1 MAIDIRRREL
11 LATFGGAAAWPLAAR
26 AEPREQKRRV
36 AVLMGGLF
44 SNDPSGQSEAAAFEA
59 GLAELGWKLGSNIE
73 LEYRWPGAELDQV
86 SIAVNEIAAMRPDL
100 VVTRSTP
107 TTAIMMNRGVPI
119 VFVLVTDPLFSG
131 FVQSLRRPGGTVTGF
146 SLFESSVGG
155 KWLALLKEAA
165 PAISRVSLLFNPE
178 TAPFAENYR
187 RSAEAAA
194 PSLGITVVSAPCGNA
209 AHIESA
215 FAARASEGSGGII
228 GIPDTF
234 INAQGDL
241 IIELA
246 ARHHLPAVY
255 GIRDFVPRGGLL
267 AYSADFA
274 AIFHRAA
281 GYVDQTLRGVRPG
294 ELPVQAPDKFTL
306 SVNLKTAGMIG
317 LTLPQNLIARADE
330 VIE

>member
-1 MAIDIRRREL
+1 MRRRDFIKVI
-11 LATFGGAAAWPLAAR
+11 TGSAAVWPLAAR
-26 AEPREQKRRV
+26 AQQREQKRRV
-36 AVLMGGLF
+36 AVLMGGLL
-44 SNDPSGQSEAAAFEA
+44 SGDFGAQAEAAALEA
-59 GLAELGWKLGSNIE
+59 GLTELGWKLGSNIE

-86 SIAVNEIAAMRPDL
+86 SIAANEIVAMRPDL
-100 VVTRSTP
+100 VVSRSTP
-107 TTAIMMNRGVPI
+107 TTAIMMNRGLPI

-131 FVQSLRRPGGTVTGF
+131 FVQSLGRPGGSVTGF
-146 SLFESSVGG
+146 SVFESSVGG

-165 PAISRVSLLFNPE
+165 PAVSRVSLLFNPE
-178 TAPFAENYR
+178 TAPFAEGYR

-194 PSLGITVVSAPCGNA
+194 PTLGITVVSAPCGNA

-215 FAARASEGSGGII
+215 FDARAREGSGGII

-234 INAQGDL
+234 INEHRDL

-246 ARHHLPAVY
+246 AWHHLPAVY

-267 AYSADFA
+267 AYSADFV

-281 GYVDQTLRGVRPG
+281 SYVDQTLRGVRPG

-306 SVNLKTAGMIG
+306 SVNLRAAGAIG

>member
-1 MAIDIRRREL
+1 MRRRDFIKGFSVW
-11 LATFGGAAAWPLAAR
+11 TAWPLAAQ
-26 AEPREQKRRV
+26 AQPREQKRRV

-44 SNDPSGQSEAAAFEA
+44 SNDSGGQAEAAALEA
-59 GLAELGWKLGSNIE
+59 GLTELGWKLGGNIE

-86 SIAVNEIAAMRPDL
+86 SIAANEVVALRPDL
-100 VVTRSTP
+100 VVSRSTP
-107 TTAIMMNRGVPI
+107 TTAIMMNRGLPV
-119 VFVLVTDPLFSG
+119 VFVLVTDPLISG
-131 FVQSLRRPGGTVTGF
+131 FVQNLGRPGGSVTGF
-146 SLFESSVGG
+146 SLFEGSVGG

-178 TAPFAENYR
+178 VAPFAENYR

-194 PSLGITVVSAPCGNA
+194 PTLGITVVSAPCGDA

-215 FAARASEGSGGII
+215 FAERAREGSGGII

-234 INAQGDL
+234 INEHRDF

-267 AYSADFA
+267 AYSADFV

-294 ELPVQAPDKFTL
+294 DLPVQAPDKFTL
-306 SVNLKTAGMIG
+306 SVNLKTAGAIG

>member
-1 MAIDIRRREL
+1 MRRRDFIKVI
-11 LATFGGAAAWPLAAR
+11 TGSAAVWPLAAR
-26 AEPREQKRRV
+26 AQQREQKRRV
-36 AVLMGGLF
+36 AVLMGGLL
-44 SNDPSGQSEAAAFEA
+44 SGDFGGQTEAAALEA
-59 GLAELGWKLGSNIE
+59 GLTELGWKLGSNIE

-86 SIAVNEIAAMRPDL
+86 SIAANEMVAMRPDL
-100 VVTRSTP
+100 VVSRTTP
-107 TTAIMMNRGVPI
+107 TTAIMMNRGLPI

-131 FVQSLRRPGGTVTGF
+131 FVQNLGRPGGSVTGF
-146 SLFESSVGG
+146 SLFEGSVGG

-194 PSLGITVVSAPCGNA
+194 PTLGITVVSAPCGNA
-209 AHIESA
+209 AHIENA
-215 FAARASEGSGGII
+215 FEARAREGSGGII

-234 INAQGDL
+234 INEHRDL

-246 ARHHLPAVY
+246 AWHHLPAVY

-267 AYSADFA
+267 AYSADFV

-281 GYVDQTLRGVRPG
+281 SYVDQTLRGVRPG

-306 SVNLKTAGMIG
+306 SVNLRAAGAIG
-317 LTLPQNLIARADE
+317 LTLPPNLIARADE

>member
-1 MAIDIRRREL
+1 MRRRDFITL
-11 LATFGGAAAWPLAAR
+11 LGGAAAAWPLAGHAQ
-26 AEPREQKRRV
+26 PREQKRHV

-44 SNDPSGQSEAAAFEA
+44 SNDPGGQAEAAAFEA
-59 GLAELGWKLGSNIE
+59 GLKELGWKLGSNIE

-86 SIAVNEIAAMRPDL
+86 SIAANEIVAMRPDL
-100 VVTRSTP
+100 VVSRSTP

-228 GIPDTF
+228 GPPDTF
-234 INAQGDL
+234 INEHRDL

-294 ELPVQAPDKFTL
+294 DLPVQAPDKFTL

>member
-1 MAIDIRRREL
+1 MRRRDFIKVITGS
-11 LATFGGAAAWPLAAR
+11 AVTWPVAAR
-26 AEPREQKRRV
+26 AQPREQKRRV

-44 SNDPSGQSEAAAFEA
+44 SNDSGGQAEAAALEA
-59 GLAELGWKLGSNIE
+59 GLTELGWKPGGNIE
-73 LEYRWPGAELDQV
+73 IEYRWPGAELDQV
-86 SIAVNEIAAMRPDL
+86 SIAANEIIGMRPDL
-100 VVTRSTP
+100 VVSRSTP
-107 TTAIMMNRGVPI
+107 TTAIMMNRGLPI
-119 VFVLVTDPLFSG
+119 VFVLVTDPLVSG
-131 FVQSLRRPGGTVTGF
+131 LVQSLGRPGDSITGF

-178 TAPFAENYR
+178 TAPFADGYR

-194 PSLGITVVSAPCGNA
+194 PTLGISVVSAPCGNA
-209 AHIESA
+209 AHIENA
-215 FAARASEGSGGII
+215 FATRALEGSGGII
-228 GIPDTF
+228 GIADTF
-234 INAQGDL
+234 LNEYRDL

-246 ARHHLPAVY
+246 ARHYLPAVY

-281 GYVDQTLRGVRPG
+281 GYVDQILRGVRPG

-306 SVNLKTAGMIG
+306 SVNLKAAGAIG
-317 LTLPQNLIARADE
+317 LALPQNLIARADE

>member
-1 MAIDIRRREL
+1 MRRRDFIKGFSVW
-11 LATFGGAAAWPLAAR
+11 TAWPLAAQ
-26 AEPREQKRRV
+26 AQPREQKRRV

-44 SNDPSGQSEAAAFEA
+44 SNDSGGQAEAAALEA
-59 GLAELGWKLGSNIE
+59 GLTELGWKLGGNIE

-86 SIAVNEIAAMRPDL
+86 SIAANEVVALRPDL
-100 VVTRSTP
+100 VVSRSTP
-107 TTAIMMNRGVPI
+107 TTAIMMNRGLPV
-119 VFVLVTDPLFSG
+119 VFVLVTDPLISG
-131 FVQSLRRPGGTVTGF
+131 FVQNLGRPGGSVTGF
-146 SLFESSVGG
+146 SLFEGSVGG

-178 TAPFAENYR
+178 VAPFAENYR

-194 PSLGITVVSAPCGNA
+194 PTLGITVVSAPCGDA

-215 FAARASEGSGGII
+215 FAERAREGSGGII

-234 INAQGDL
+234 INEHRDF

-267 AYSADFA
+267 AYSADFL

-294 ELPVQAPDKFTL
+294 DLPVQAPDKFTL
-306 SVNLKTAGMIG
+306 SVNLKTAGAIG

>member
-1 MAIDIRRREL
+1 MRRRDCIKGISVW
-11 LATFGGAAAWPLAAR
+11 TAWPLAAH
-26 AEPREQKRRV
+26 AQPRKQKRRV

-44 SNDPSGQSEAAAFEA
+44 SDDWGGQAEAAALEA
-59 GLAELGWKLGSNIE
+59 GLTELGWKLGDNIE

-86 SIAVNEIAAMRPDL
+86 SIAVNEIVALRPDL
-100 VVTRSTP
+100 VVSRSTP
-107 TTAIMMNRGVPI
+107 ATGIMINRDLPI

-131 FVQSLRRPGGTVTGF
+131 FVQSLGRPGGSVTGF
-146 SLFESSVGG
+146 SVFESSVGG

-165 PAISRVSLLFNPE
+165 PAVSRVSLLFNPE
-178 TAPFAENYR
+178 TAPFAEGYR
-187 RSAEAAA
+187 RSAETAATV
-194 PSLGITVVSAPCGNA
+194 GITVVSAPCGNA

-215 FAARASEGSGGII
+215 FDARAHEGGGGII

-234 INAQGDL
+234 INEHRDL

-246 ARHHLPAVY
+246 AWHHLPAVY
-255 GIRDFVPRGGLL
+255 GIRDFVSRGGLL
-267 AYSADFA
+267 AYSADFV

-281 GYVDQTLRGVRPG
+281 GYVDQTLHGVSPG

-306 SVNLKTAGMIG
+306 SVNLRAAGAIG

>member
-1 MAIDIRRREL
+1 VKRREL
-11 LATFGGAAAWPLAAR
+11 IKGISVLAALPLAAR
-26 AEPREQKRRV
+26 AQPREQKRRV

-44 SNDPSGQSEAAAFEA
+44 SNDSGGQAEAAAFEA
-59 GLAELGWKLGSNIE
+59 GLTELGWKLGSNIE

-86 SIAVNEIAAMRPDL
+86 SIAANEIVAMRPDL
-100 VVTRSTP
+100 VVSRSTP

-119 VFVLVTDPLFSG
+119 VFVLVTDPLVSG
-131 FVQSLRRPGGTVTGF
+131 FVQSLRRPGGSVTGF

-165 PAISRVSLLFNPE
+165 PPISRVSLLFNPE
-178 TAPFAENYR
+178 TAPFADGYR

-194 PSLGITVVSAPCGNA
+194 ATLGMTVVTAPCGSA

-215 FAARASEGSGGII
+215 LAVRASEGSGGII
-228 GIPDTF
+228 CPPDTF
-234 INAQGDL
+234 INEHRDL

-246 ARHHLPAVY
+246 ARHRLPAVY
-255 GIRDFVPRGGLL
+255 GIRDFVPSGGLL

-281 GYVDQTLRGVRPG
+281 GYVDQTLRGVNPG

-306 SVNLKTAGMIG
+306 SVNLKAARAIG
-317 LTLPQNLIARADE
+317 LILPQNLIARADE